1 MTYQWPSPWM
11 VHYYSG
17 EVSCASSLVTAAKKK
32 KFKKNEETN
41 LEEYSEY
48 FVLQGMID
56 KGSHLHLW
64 YSTKIFGVL
73 VA

>member
-1 MTYQWPSPWM
+1 M

-56 KGSHLHLW
+56 HLHL
-64 YSTKIFGVL
+64 
-73 VA
+73 